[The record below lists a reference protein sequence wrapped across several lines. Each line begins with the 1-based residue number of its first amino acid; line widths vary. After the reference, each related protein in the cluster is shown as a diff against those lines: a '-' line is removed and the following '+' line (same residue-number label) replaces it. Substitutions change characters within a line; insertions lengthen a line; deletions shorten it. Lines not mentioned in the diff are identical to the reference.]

1 MFPQEAL
8 DDFYNGGIQRSE
20 APQRSESQTPVP
32 SEPSSG
38 RAATPSSRPTGS
50 SSNKPKMKTFQDLVN
65 SDGKDEDDE
74 QNFFAGGG
82 RGSGLEVENPSD
94 PQNLVQDLLR
104 KAQAGEGHPDR
115 MNEDSSSSEPSKPK
129 FTGTGY
135 SLGSSEVPSRVV
147 GASRSNQ
154 PKKLEKAEREITFW
168 KDGFQ
173 VGDGKLF
180 RYDDPANATYL
191 AELNSGRAP
200 LSLLNVEYGQDVD
213 VNVIKK
219 LDEEYKPPKRKI
231 GGFHGSGQRLGSP
244 VSTDYKPPQS
254 TSPAPVPTQEK
265 QEPAKPKDEGSGD
278 TQVQIRLADGR
289 RVVRRVESS
298 GPVSQ
303 LYDYV
308 TSETSSSKPFIL
320 SHAFPVKPIED
331 KTQSI
336 KEAGLVNAVVV
347 QRWV

>member
-1 MFPQEAL
+1 
-8 DDFYNGGIQRSE
+8 
-20 APQRSESQTPVP
+20 
-32 SEPSSG
+32 
-38 RAATPSSRPTGS
+38 
-50 SSNKPKMKTFQDLVN
+50 
-65 SDGKDEDDE
+65 
-74 QNFFAGGG
+74 
-82 RGSGLEVENPSD
+82 
-94 PQNLVQDLLR
+94 
-104 KAQAGEGHPDR
+104 
-115 MNEDSSSSEPSKPK
+115 MNEDSSSNEPAKPK

-135 SLGSSEVPSRVV
+135 SLGSNDVPSKAV
-147 GASRSNQ
+147 GGSRSQ
-154 PKKLEKAEREITFW
+154 PRKLEKADREITFW

-219 LDEEYKPPKRKI
+219 LDEEYKPPKRKV
-231 GGFHGSGQRLGSP
+231 GGFHGTGQRLGSP
-244 VSTDYKPPQS
+244 VSTDYVPS
-254 TSPAPVPTQEK
+254 HTSSPAPTQENLK
-265 QEPAKPKDEGSGD
+265 QEPAKPTDQGSGD

-289 RVVRRVESS
+289 RVVRRVDSS
-298 GPVSQ
+298 GLVSQ

-308 TSETSSSKPFIL
+308 SSETSSSKPFIL

-331 KTQSI
+331 KTQTI

>member
-1 MFPQEAL
+1 MSGGTPQPRPTASREA
-8 DDFYNGGIQRSE
+8 
-20 APQRSESQTPVP
+20 
-32 SEPSSG
+32 SSSTG
-38 RAATPSSRPTGS
+38 LPSRPKPNS
-50 SSNKPKMKTFQDLVN
+50 SAKVKTFQELVN
-65 SDGKDEDDE
+65 SENKDDDDE

-104 KAQAGEGHPDR
+104 KAEAGQGHPDR
-115 MNEDSSSSEPSKPK
+115 MNEDSSNEPAKPK

-135 SLGSSEVPSRVV
+135 QLGSSEQPSRVV
-147 GASRSNQ
+147 GGSQSPFQR
-154 PKKLEKAEREITFW
+154 KKLEKANREITFW

-219 LDEEYKPPKRKI
+219 LDEEYKPPKRTL
-231 GGFHGSGQRLGSP
+231 GGFHGTGQRLGSP
-244 VSTDYKPPQS
+244 VSTDYQPPAS
-254 TSPAPVPTQEK
+254 NTQTQQPETK
-265 QEPAKPKDEGSGD
+265 AEPEKPKDEGSGD

-289 RVVRRVESS
+289 RVVRRVESL
-298 GPVSQ
+298 GPVQQ

-308 TSETSSSKPFIL
+308 ASETSSSKPFIL

-331 KTQSI
+331 KSQSI
-336 KEAGLVNAVVV
+336 KEAGLVNSVVV

>member
-1 MFPQEAL
+1 M
-8 DDFYNGGIQRSE
+8 
-20 APQRSESQTPVP
+20 
-32 SEPSSG
+32 SSG
-38 RAATPSSRPTGS
+38 TPQPRPTPSREASSANSRP
-50 SSNKPKMKTFQDLVN
+50 KPSAKVKTFQELVN
-65 SDGKDEDDE
+65 SENKDDDDE

-104 KAQAGEGHPDR
+104 KAEAGQGHPDR
-115 MNEDSSSSEPSKPK
+115 MNEDSSSEPAKPK

-135 SLGSSEVPSRVV
+135 QLGSSEQPSRVV
-147 GASRSNQ
+147 GQSSSNQ
-154 PKKLEKAEREITFW
+154 RQRLEKANREITFW

-231 GGFHGSGQRLGSP
+231 GGFHGTGQRLGSP
-244 VSTDYKPPQS
+244 VSTDYKPPS
-254 TSPAPVPTQEK
+254 NTQQQ
-265 QEPAKPKDEGSGD
+265 QEPEPKTETEKPKDEGAGD

-298 GPVSQ
+298 GPVQQ

-308 TSETSSSKPFIL
+308 ASETSSSKPFIL

-331 KTQSI
+331 KSQSI
-336 KEAGLVNAVVV
+336 KEAGLVNSVVV